1 MILHFIKT
9 RPCDHDGIV
18 STKTN
23 SYKERKEHTK
33 RKEYES
39 RYCAVDSTVRE
50 RLEDSD
56 CSRLR
61 LQASRNG

>member
-23 SYKERKEHTK
+23 SYEERKEHTK

-39 RYCAVDSTVRE
+39 RYCDVDSTAR
-50 RLEDSD
+50 
-56 CSRLR
+56 
-61 LQASRNG
+61 